1 MIADIS
7 ASEIREAAAFGCA
20 NFKDD
25 PYYADVL
32 ARGGEAELTSIF
44 EKSIDICIRFGI
56 AKKIEHGGK
65 IVAFLLAFN
74 YYKMK
79 ICHRREFGHFFTLDG
94 NAAKSRSLEKERKFT
109 KRRAITSTKW
119 NRPY

>member
-7 ASEIREAAAFGCA
+7 ASEIRKAAAFGCA

-32 ARGGEAELTSIF
+32 ARGGEAELASIF

-94 NAAKSRSLEKERKFT
+94 NGGKEQIPRKGKKT
-109 KRRAITSTKW
+109 A
-119 NRPY
+119 

>member
-56 AKKIEHGGK
+56 AKKNRTQRK
-65 IVAFLLAFN
+65 D
-74 YYKMK
+74 
-79 ICHRREFGHFFTLDG
+79 RRFFTGFQL
-94 NAAKSRSLEKERKFT
+94 L
-109 KRRAITSTKW
+109 
-119 NRPY
+119 